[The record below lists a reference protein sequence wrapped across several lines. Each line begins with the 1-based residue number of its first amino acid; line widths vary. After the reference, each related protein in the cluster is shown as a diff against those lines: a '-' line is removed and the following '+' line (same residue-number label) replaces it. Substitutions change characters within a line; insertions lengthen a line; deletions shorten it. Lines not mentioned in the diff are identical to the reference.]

1 MAGRSAP
8 NSKRLTEPALPCF
21 CSSCADPSLLP
32 VRGGKWKG
40 KIVNITESS
49 DGFFL
54 LLKELLQRNFL
65 QWGKTFCVRRNE
77 KQLQKLEKH

>member
-40 KIVNITESS
+40 KIVNITVQRRLFPAAE
-49 DGFFL
+49 GAFTEKLFTVEETFFA
-54 LLKELLQRNFL
+54 
-65 QWGKTFCVRRNE
+65 
-77 KQLQKLEKH
+77 